1 MSELNEKRVY
11 KHDLINAQMI
21 NAGQYRQAILEDGG
35 DVYVAYS
42 RDPAA
47 KTTDAVWQVAKIN
60 DSGRLF
66 AGATR
71 AFIHQAD
78 DMTNLDYSLPA

>member
-1 MSELNEKRVY
+1 MAIRNIKKREIV
-11 KHDLINAQMI
+11 DAQMI
-21 NAGQYRQAILEDGG
+21 NAGQYRQAILEDGS

-47 KTTDAVWQVAKIN
+47 KTTDAVWQVAKVS

-78 DMTNLDYSLPA
+78 DMANLDYSL